1 MRQIADGIIYV
12 GVNDHELDLN
22 TTMMYR
28 HEDYVT
34 AIDLVNAGIVR
45 LAPLVSAH
53 FAFRDYEEAY
63 RYIDANRVSTMKVI
77 IDVDR

>member
-1 MRQIADGIIYV
+1 
-12 GVNDHELDLN
+12 
-22 TTMMYR
+22 
-28 HEDYVT
+28 VT
-34 AIDLVNAGIVR
+34 AIDLVNSGTVR

-53 FAFRDYEEAY
+53 FAFRDYAEAY